1 MARVL
6 DFLLFRLLFFRP
18 VDGLLARK
26 YLVQKPRKG
35 LLFGVLFF
43 LDPVTVPHQL
53 MRPPLGTR
61 GRRLGV
67 TKLQRAADVGLLLPG
82 IWTTWM
88 APVRKLLL
96 RPTA

>member
-6 DFLLFRLLFFRP
+6 NFLLFRLLFFRP

-26 YLVQKPRKG
+26 DLVQKPSKG
-35 LLFGVLFF
+35 LLLGVLFF
-43 LDPVTVPHQL
+43 LDPLTEPQHL
-53 MRPPLGTR
+53 MRPCWGTLGR
-61 GRRLGV
+61 WRGV
-67 TKLQRAADVGLLLPG
+67 TKLHRAAEVGLRLPG